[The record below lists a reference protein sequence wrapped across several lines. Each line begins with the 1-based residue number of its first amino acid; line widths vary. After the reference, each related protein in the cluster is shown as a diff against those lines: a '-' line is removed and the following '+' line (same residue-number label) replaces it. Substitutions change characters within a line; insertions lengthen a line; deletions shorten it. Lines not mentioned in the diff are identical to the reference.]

1 MVHRRRV
8 LTSSATLV
16 AAGVA
21 GCLGDDDS
29 RGEDDSSETSETA
42 ETSSESGGNG
52 AESGEIEPY
61 EVCIEP
67 AGCHTFE
74 EVPETFFTI
83 PGAAEDMA
91 MSLGIQADAHAYPE
105 RKPYK
110 FYDQLPG
117 VEHDPDE
124 IFQYGEGESARN
136 YDKEIFYEVDP
147 DVVLADP
154 RMLQFYSNW
163 TAEDMAEIEQAVA
176 PILGSYIRNDYE
188 GEDPYYTLYELFERI
203 AEIFQRQ
210 ARYEAWVDLHD
221 EFMGE
226 IESNLPDGEGPTV
239 AVSWRGIH
247 AESGDFFPAPIHRKR
262 NDARSFH
269 DLGMR
274 DAFAESGL
282 EPEGT
287 VGYETLLDLDPDYIA
302 AFTLSSMT
310 GEEWQSQVVEPLED
324 NPSGSHLSA
333 VQNGNVVRSSGQ
345 FMGPITHLFS
355 TEALAKQVYPDRF
368 GEWPGD
374 SVDIP
379 ADERLFD
386 RQRVADIVNGNV

>member
-1 MVHRRRV
+1 MAHRRRI
-8 LTSSATLV
+8 LASSASVL

-21 GCLGDDDS
+21 GCLGGGDDS
-29 RGEDDSSETSETA
+29 GADESETGSTGG
-42 ETSSESGGNG
+42 TNGGSS
-52 AESGEIEPY
+52 ADTPY
-61 EVCIEP
+61 DVCIEP

-74 EVPETFFTI
+74 AVPETFFTI
-83 PGAAEDMA
+83 PGTAEDMA
-91 MSLGIQADAHAYPE
+91 MSLGIQANAHAYPE

-117 VEHDPDE
+117 VEHNPDE
-124 IFQYGEGESARN
+124 ILQYGEGESARN

-147 DVVLADP
+147 DVILADP

-163 TAEDMAEIEQAVA
+163 TDEDMTEIEQAVA
-176 PILGSYIRNDYE
+176 PVLGSYIRNDFE
-188 GEDPYYTLYELFERI
+188 GEDPHYTLYELFERI
-203 AEIFQRQ
+203 AEVFQRQ
-210 ARYEAWVDLHD
+210 AQYEAWVDLHD
-221 EFMGE
+221 AFMDE

-239 AVSWRGIH
+239 AVSWRGITP
-247 AESGDFFPAPIHRKR
+247 ESGEFFPAPIHRKR
-262 NDARSFH
+262 NDARSFR
-269 DLGMR
+269 DLGFR
-274 DAFAESGL
+274 DAFAEAGL

-287 VGYETLLDLDPDYIA
+287 VGYETLLEVDPDYIA

-310 GEEWQSQVVEPLED
+310 GNEWQSQVVEPLED
-324 NPSGSHLSA
+324 HPSGSRLSA
-333 VQNGNVVRSSGQ
+333 VQNDNVVRSAGQ

-379 ADERLFD
+379 EDEQLFD
-386 RQRVADIVNGNV
+386 RQRVADIVNRNP